1 MSAFSFINLKFFTM
15 KTILKTLVI
24 LLLIGIPFSSCDS
37 VESLA
42 DIKFTTTLSGDM
54 NVNIPPSG
62 SLYSAKLADISFSGQ
77 ATIDPTSDTQINK
90 YLDKLKSF
98 DVQEITGTFSKV
110 SKNVMLKTGNITI
123 SQGSKKA
130 TWQFDKITVSNGT
143 KIILDSGE
151 GQWTTVNQILKGKSI
166 FTAKISGTVDDD
178 DVSFTVTIS
187 ITTKVVAN
195 PLN

>member
-1 MSAFSFINLKFFTM
+1 M